1 MGLQILLFISVD
13 EDLSVYTSLNA
24 FIRNHA
30 NLRGTKAM
38 CHEGGCGAC
47 LVAVTSQ
54 HPFKETAMT
63 YAVNS
68 VSSCIHSTPMNPS
81 TLPCVKRNIHLRF
94 LRKCCQN
101 EHVDRKMKFHN
112 EELCNYNT

>member
-1 MGLQILLFISVD
+1 MILKVLLFISVD
-13 EDLSVYTSLNA
+13 ENLPVYTSLNT

-47 LVAVTSQ
+47 LVAVTSY
-54 HPFKETAMT
+54 HPFKETSMT

-68 VSSCIHSTPMNPS
+68 VST
-81 TLPCVKRNIHLRF
+81 
-94 LRKCCQN
+94 
-101 EHVDRKMKFHN
+101 
-112 EELCNYNT
+112 

>member
-1 MGLQILLFISVD
+1 MILEVSLLISVD
-13 EDLSVYTSLNA
+13 EDLPACTSLNT
-24 FIRNHA
+24 FIRDYA

-47 LVAVTSQ
+47 LVAVTSE

-68 VSSCIHSTPMNPS
+68 VSTFIHSTPMLLF
-81 TLPCVKRNIHLRF
+81 TLPLMR
-94 LRKCCQN
+94 
-101 EHVDRKMKFHN
+101 
-112 EELCNYNT
+112 

>member
-1 MGLQILLFISVD
+1 MILETLLLISVD
-13 EDLSVYTSLNA
+13 ENLPACTSLNT
-24 FIRNHA
+24 FIRDHA

-47 LVAVTSQ
+47 LVAVTSE

-68 VSSCIHSTPMNPS
+68 VSTFIHSTYVLLF
-81 TLPCVKRNIHLRF
+81 TLSLMGRNFHSRF
-94 LRKCCQN
+94 LGKGC
-101 EHVDRKMKFHN
+101 
-112 EELCNYNT
+112 